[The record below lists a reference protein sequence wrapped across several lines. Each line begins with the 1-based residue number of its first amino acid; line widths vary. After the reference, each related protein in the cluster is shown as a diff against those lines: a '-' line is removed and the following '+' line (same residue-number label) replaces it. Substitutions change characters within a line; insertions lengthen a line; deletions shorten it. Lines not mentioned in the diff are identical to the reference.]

1 YFIVILEGKPLEGR
15 EKNFKQMFEG
25 RRRNVGGLECGEKS
39 EVGRGI
45 FERDENLSYRLH
57 GSTQRIVYYII
68 RVCENDYV
76 VIPTR

>member
-1 YFIVILEGKPLEGR
+1 
-15 EKNFKQMFEG
+15 
-25 RRRNVGGLECGEKS
+25 VGGLECGEKS